1 MKKLIAY
8 LLGYFWIPCPI
19 CNEYFAGFEIS
30 KYSLKI
36 DENNSKCICKKC
48 TYTAIALNAIKF
60 KEVPI
65 RDIFIVFKN
74 NIDFSDIK
82 LIEEK

>member
-1 MKKLIAY
+1 LI
-8 LLGYFWIPCPI
+8 F
-19 CNEYFAGFEIS
+19 FEELVYNI
-30 KYSLKI
+30 
-36 DENNSKCICKKC
+36 
-48 TYTAIALNAIKF
+48 
-60 KEVPI
+60 EVPI